1 MSQTRT
7 STSTSVRRTESYRAH
22 RRTDSARG
30 RLLAGGPQVLRL
42 WPAQGLNNETDLK
55 QQRLL
60 AGAGPK
66 TATAPASGGPV
77 AGGDGGGQ
85 TPGTGPDWRAAAQIQ
100 HLRTSTSANER
111 RRRPRGQEAGWA
123 PGEAVKGASRPP
135 DARAG
140 RQSLALGQ
148 TSRQRAGDV
157 EEQGGAAEGALIDR
171 EAAPKHAEP
180 AWPSGWRARH
190 RLRNKRRL

>member
-1 MSQTRT
+1 MRDCDQNPLPSNLDSSQL
-7 STSTSVRRTESYRAH
+7 V
-22 RRTDSARG
+22 
-30 RLLAGGPQVLRL
+30 
-42 WPAQGLNNETDLK
+42 GLKLCRPMLDPMTIAFSLTY
-55 QQRLL
+55 LHSPH
-60 AGAGPK
+60 A
-66 TATAPASGGPV
+66 
-77 AGGDGGGQ
+77 
-85 TPGTGPDWRAAAQIQ
+85 RAA
-100 HLRTSTSANER
+100 
-111 RRRPRGQEAGWA
+111 
-123 PGEAVKGASRPP
+123 
-135 DARAG
+135 